1 MIITI
6 IIASGLYAIPRTIPA
21 GHSDSSGV
29 GIVCIATGGAGSC
42 PATPPL
48 LNSTNALPV
57 HQLRVAVVINS
68 SAGLT
73 GFDIIIL
80 ADHNI
85 LKPAGVSLTGTV
97 LVGTP
102 VILAECLSGVR
113 VAGSACSSSVTV
125 DTIELAATS
134 SVGSPPTSPP
144 TTGLLF
150 TAIYNVTGTA
160 TNIPIG
166 FQPGCSAGSASGF
179 CVSVSGP
186 FGTVPE
192 TIQAAKFTD
201 VQYFDIQGYDLNNP
215 IGPIGLLTD
224 PQRTT
229 DLSLGLNV
237 TSINSFNGKVTLA
250 VTWPSSLLNFS
261 ASVSPIIAWVNDTV
275 PSSVFSPTPNSV
287 TIRVGMNAP
296 PGIYLL
302 NFTGTSGSLPPN
314 TLSITLNIPQPDLS
328 ITATPSSITFNVT
341 STGIATIT
349 LSGLGNFT
357 GIVNLS
363 ITHPAGL
370 NVSLANSQPTV
381 PPKGGSIT
389 TTLKANTTITA
400 NYSVNVTA
408 TSGII
413 TRATTVVFTVLDF
426 TIDAVYPLGSSVLTI
441 PQGQSLNETISFTSI
456 FPYNVTVTLGQATVN
471 AISSNPNPSFGVSVA
486 CSPTVLA
493 IQAVG
498 TSTGTRQASCK
509 VTGSLPGNYT
519 ITLPAS
525 SGRATHTVTFS
536 VQVLGPDFAL
546 VPDKNILTLPLGNS
560 TSINVSL
567 ISKVSFTGLLTQIQA
582 AFASDT
588 NCPAPPAAAFGF
600 TTASLNQTNPTV
612 TDPLSI
618 VTTSATQTGIC
629 TLQVS
634 ATYSSLKRSATII
647 VVLTTTTSPHN
658 LQVYSVTATPGS
670 TTVGSSIDITITVI
684 NLGTVPENST
694 IIALSGVLD
703 VGEATF
709 ENLAPGAN
717 VTKTIV
723 WKTSGFAAGT
733 YTVGGQV
740 LPVKGQTS
748 TQNSIVRSST
758 PVTLTVANTSVLSSP
773 YLAPAIIAVL
783 IALIAIIGLMF
794 LQSRRKSS
802 A

>member
-1 MIITI
+1 
-6 IIASGLYAIPRTIPA
+6 
-21 GHSDSSGV
+21 
-29 GIVCIATGGAGSC
+29 
-42 PATPPL
+42 
-48 LNSTNALPV
+48 
-57 HQLRVAVVINS
+57 
-68 SAGLT
+68 
-73 GFDIIIL
+73 
-80 ADHNI
+80 
-85 LKPAGVSLTGTV
+85 
-97 LVGTP
+97 
-102 VILAECLSGVR
+102 
-113 VAGSACSSSVTV
+113 
-125 DTIELAATS
+125 
-134 SVGSPPTSPP
+134 
-144 TTGLLF
+144 
-150 TAIYNVTGTA
+150 
-160 TNIPIG
+160 
-166 FQPGCSAGSASGF
+166 
-179 CVSVSGP
+179 
-186 FGTVPE
+186 
-192 TIQAAKFTD
+192 
-201 VQYFDIQGYDLNNP
+201 
-215 IGPIGLLTD
+215 
-224 PQRTT
+224 
-229 DLSLGLNV
+229 
-237 TSINSFNGKVTLA
+237 
-250 VTWPSSLLNFS
+250 
-261 ASVSPIIAWVNDTV
+261 
-275 PSSVFSPTPNSV
+275 
-287 TIRVGMNAP
+287 
-296 PGIYLL
+296 
-302 NFTGTSGSLPPN
+302 
-314 TLSITLNIPQPDLS
+314 
-328 ITATPSSITFNVT
+328 
-341 STGIATIT
+341 
-349 LSGLGNFT
+349 
-357 GIVNLS
+357 
-363 ITHPAGL
+363 
-370 NVSLANSQPTV
+370 
-381 PPKGGSIT
+381 
-389 TTLKANTTITA
+389 
-400 NYSVNVTA
+400 
-408 TSGII
+408 
-413 TRATTVVFTVLDF
+413 
-426 TIDAVYPLGSSVLTI
+426 
-441 PQGQSLNETISFTSI
+441 
-456 FPYNVTVTLGQATVN
+456 
-471 AISSNPNPSFGVSVA
+471 
-486 CSPTVLA
+486 
-493 IQAVG
+493 
-498 TSTGTRQASCK
+498 
-509 VTGSLPGNYT
+509 
-519 ITLPAS
+519 
-525 SGRATHTVTFS
+525 VTFS

-723 WKTSGFAAGT
+723 WKTSGFGAGT